1 VPTKVTEKVDVIKV
15 LREMEKPCCKLG
27 CNKGISLRVAMEK
40 REEYWKKVIDAVV
53 NLVCY

>member
-1 VPTKVTEKVDVIKV
+1 MPTKVTEKVDVIKV

-53 NLVCY
+53 NFVCY